1 MISPSSTISPFSI
14 VYFTK
19 ISRGYVLL
27 PNLIFCVNFISF
39 VLGYS
44 VCAFTEFTEKLLTT
58 ILEMIAKTITFF
70 NLFLFF
76 KNNIENK
83 LNPAI
88 PINPVIG
95 DISPVLTL
103 LFISFGLSS
112 LGLIVTFPSLLSTI
126 TLYSFI
132 SFAFNNGILNTVFSL
147 EDNCFGSDT
156 FTSTSFISYPLV
168 FLILRTTVALSS
180 SL

>member
-1 MISPSSTISPFSI
+1 M
-14 VYFTK
+14 
-19 ISRGYVLL
+19 
-27 PNLIFCVNFISF
+27 
-39 VLGYS
+39 
-44 VCAFTEFTEKLLTT
+44 EKLLTT
-58 ILEMIAKTITFF
+58 ILEIIVKTITFF
-70 NLFLFF
+70 NLFFFF

-112 LGLIVTFPSLLSTI
+112 LGLIVTFSSLLSTI

-132 SFAFNNGILNTVFSL
+132 SFAFNNGILNVVFSL
-147 EDNCFGSDT
+147 EDNCSGSDT
-156 FTSTSFISYPLV
+156 FTVVMDITIKKTVKIENTFPKIFFIS
-168 FLILRTTVALSS
+168 FS
-180 SL
+180 SLM